1 MSKVIKITESELISL
16 IEYHP
21 HMKKYGNRK
30 EEFIKKINT
39 FKDAYENI
47 DEILYFF
54 GYEGFTTEN
63 DAKEFLE
70 SHIEYYMKYP
80 DPVTLYRVIGVKN
93 KKAIRDKEPGEH
105 YVDDKMLIDD
115 HLLMSIGAFENWAD
129 DVKPYIME
137 VQVPLNQIDV
147 LQTLIQN
154 LSFPNENEINLKNKG
169 RGAKFIKATKYK

>member
-1 MSKVIKITESELISL
+1 MSKVIKITESELKSL
-16 IEYHP
+16 VEYSIN
-21 HMKKYGNRK
+21 KLSAK
-30 EEFIKKINT
+30 ERVEDLRLKVNT
-39 FKDAYENI
+39 FQDAYENI
-47 DEILYFF
+47 DEIIYFY
-54 GYEGFTTEN
+54 GYEGFNSEEGAREYLI
-63 DAKEFLE
+63 DQL
-70 SHIEYYMKYP
+70 EYYMKYP

-105 YVDDKMLIDD
+105 FVDDKMLIDGD
-115 HLLMSIGAFENWAD
+115 LLLSIGIENWEN

-137 VQVPLNQIDV
+137 VQVPLKEIDV

>member
-1 MSKVIKITESELISL
+1 MSKVIKITESELNHL
-16 IEYHP
+16 IEYKE
-21 HMKKYGNRK
+21 HMKKYADRK
-30 EEFIKKINT
+30 QEFINKINT

-47 DEILYFF
+47 DEILYYF

-93 KKAIRDKEPGEH
+93 KKAIRDNEPGEH
-105 YVDDKMLIDD
+105 FVDDKSLIDD
-115 HLLMSIGAFENWAD
+115 HLLMSIGFENWDD

-137 VQVPLNQIDV
+137 VQTPLNQIDV

-154 LSFPNENEINLKNKG
+154 LSFPSENEINLKNKG
-169 RGAKFIKATKYK
+169 KGAKFIKATRYK